1 MSRQLPIH
9 RRASIVRIVVVAIFA
24 LVLVAANGSFAQ
36 AADLADQA
44 HSLRKVPADVAFYS
58 SSLRLKEQW
67 DTFIKSKAYAKLMEI
82 PLVQLGKMQVGFQWQ
97 QSNEPPIAQLREYL
111 QSPAGQDAV
120 AVLGEMFSDEIFAY
134 GGSNIAESIK
144 LFMEI
149 NSAVRTAR
157 MEAVAAGED
166 PEDAVAEKVMNQ
178 IQDKLSSGLTMPT
191 FVMGFR
197 IKDSERA
204 KRELDEVHSQLRN
217 VLDEHQPEIAAHL
230 QRDQIAGHEFLT
242 LRLDGSMIPWDKI
255 QEDSEGDISEEQFNA
270 IRDAISKQTLVVALG
285 IIDEFVLLSVG
296 DSTDHL
302 AKMGQGSTLADQP
315 AIKLLQKHAEQK
327 AVSLTY
333 VSKALAQSFGS
344 AKQTLEDIAGAVDEA
359 MVQGKLDEADRKLI
373 LDDIRALN
381 LARYMPEPGEIS
393 MIGYLTARGYEA
405 FQYNTTKRPMM
416 DSSKPLSILKHVG
429 GSPLLLIATRSKE
442 NVADYT
448 QSVDWLKRIGGHI
461 EQIAEKKSDP
471 EDWAK
476 YQEFRD
482 RGIALL
488 ERLDQ
493 ANREKLIPALADGQ
507 GAFVMDL
514 AATSKKWFKQM
525 PASPKPLPM
534 LEMAFVAGVS
544 DAEKLRQGVTTY
556 IDVAQDAYK
565 LAQEIEPKDVPDF
578 ELPKAKVSDRS
589 GGGKLYTY
597 PLPAE
602 WGVDPQIAVNA
613 GLTDNTAVVS
623 LMPQTTERLLNE
635 TAASID
641 TSLPLD
647 RPAAMITH
655 IEFAKM
661 IGATRPWINYGLDV
675 ATGKLK
681 PNKEKS
687 DDDSDDSDEDEPA
700 EPPSAMIMQMGLV
713 VPQVEQFLDVATTL
727 RSATSVTYEED
738 GLWVTHSETHIEDLK
753 EEKPAKSEP

>member
-1 MSRQLPIH
+1 MTRQLSIH
-9 RRASIVRIVVVAIFA
+9 DRASIVRMAIVALFA
-24 LVLVAANGSFAQ
+24 LALVVSNGLFAR

-44 HSLRKVPADVAFYS
+44 HSLRKVPADAAFYS

-67 DTFIKSKAYAKLMEI
+67 DSFIKSKAYSKLMEI

-97 QSNEPPIAQLREYL
+97 QSNEPPIAQLREYIE
-111 QSPAGQDAV
+111 SPAGQDAV
-120 AVLGEMFSDEIFAY
+120 AILGEMFSDEIFAY
-134 GGSNIAESIK
+134 GGNNIAESIK
-144 LFMEI
+144 LLMEI
-149 NSAVRTAR
+149 NSAVRSAR
-157 MEAVAAGED
+157 MEALAEGED

-178 IQDKLSSGLTMPT
+178 FQDKLSSGLTVPT

-197 IKDSERA
+197 IKDGERA

-217 VLDEHQPEIAAHL
+217 VFDEHQPELAAHL

-285 IIDEFVLLSVG
+285 IVDEFVLLSVG

-302 AKMGQGSTLADQP
+302 AKLGQGATLADEP
-315 AIKLLQKHAEQK
+315 AFKRLQKHAEQK
-327 AVSLTY
+327 VVSLTY
-333 VSKALAQSFGS
+333 LSKALAQSFGS
-344 AKQTLEDIAGAVDEA
+344 AKQTLEDVAGSVDEA
-359 MVQGKLDEADRKLI
+359 MVQAKVDEADRKLI
-373 LDDIRALN
+373 LEDIRALN
-381 LARYMPEPGEIS
+381 LARYMPEAGETS

-405 FQYNTTKRPMM
+405 FQYSAANRPMM

-429 GSPLLLIATRSKE
+429 SNPLLVIATRSKE
-442 NVADYT
+442 NVEDYT

-482 RGIALL
+482 RGVALL
-488 ERLDQ
+488 QRLDQ
-493 ANREKLIPALADGQ
+493 ANREHLIPAFADGQ

-514 AATSKKWFKQM
+514 AATSKQWFNQM
-525 PASPKPLPM
+525 PESPKPLPM
-534 LEMAFVAGVS
+534 LEIAFVASVS

-556 IDVAQDAYK
+556 IDVARDAYK

-578 ELPKAKVSDRS
+578 ELPKAKVSDRT
-589 GGGKLYTY
+589 GGGKLYMY
-597 PLPAE
+597 ALPEE

-613 GLTDNTAVVS
+613 GLTDTFAAVS
-623 LMPQTTERLLNE
+623 LMPQTTERLLDE

-641 TSLPLD
+641 TALPLD

-681 PNKEKS
+681 PKKEKS
-687 DDDSDDSDEDEPA
+687 DDESDDSDDDEPP

-713 VPQVEQFLDVATTL
+713 VPQVEQFLDVAAAL

-753 EEKPAKSEP
+753 